1 MKTKRFDPKVF
12 ISCTEIIIKMHSY
25 IYTLIFTYIVCTCIY
40 NILNI
45 DLFSS
50 CYYLNCSGIHLREN
64 MKRGVYV
71 DGLIDQ
77 VVSTAAEA
85 NEVSVVI

>member
-1 MKTKRFDPKVF
+1 M
-12 ISCTEIIIKMHSY
+12 
-25 IYTLIFTYIVCTCIY
+25 YTLTFTYTVCTCIY
-40 NILNI
+40 NI